1 MLKKFDMTQF
11 YKHTYDCTDVG
22 NGHNKRAD
30 VNHLLRFWEEAKSE
44 YLYKMLGGEE
54 LILSKPINYVRG
66 SDELSSAMW
75 KITRTYHLFLSAF
88 ESKISQ
94 ACGEYSSL
102 YKKGVI
108 RTSGL
113 IYDEEAKRLDIAHS
127 FYRILYNALDGAG
140 LVEGRIDTRYHR
152 MNDHFNMP
160 IDITMTVNGK
170 PFTLSNGQ
178 KTMKIVGKLA
188 KVFGMENEFE
198 EFRIAH
204 SQVLNQK
211 TIKGMAHLSI
221 HPLDYATASDNANG
235 WDSCMSWLNEGC
247 YRLGT
252 VEMMNSPM
260 VICAYITGNNTM
272 EVGGDEWNSKK
283 WRAWIIVDKDILVM
297 NRQYPYY
304 NSDIAQFFIDWA
316 KELAETNL
324 GWEYAEYQEHLYY
337 NEAQVYLSTNYMYN
351 DFSGDEP
358 GCYGMDLA
366 MAYAK
371 HGTDG
376 LEETHINFSGVA
388 NCMWCG
394 EKIEPETIEAS
405 TLVCEDC
412 TRSYHCVCCGER
424 INNDNIYWDPNND
437 VPYCYDC
444 YNETFTDCHNCG
456 DIYNTDDTAEVFHFF
471 DEKFMEELWKCADKH
486 SQFYRCYNDHWR
498 GEDSFMRPNTRYT
511 FCKDCIKYHTDVDMM
526 DAILYDVQVPLS
538 QHEKNIWGMG
548 CYRYGNILNPN
559 KVSFEAACNL
569 FGLPHDEEI
578 RNVWRILW
586 DHYTEA
592 LIAHGIINR
601 E

>member
-11 YKHTYDCTDVG
+11 YKHTYDCTDIG

-30 VNHLLRFWEEAKSE
+30 VNHLLRLWEEAKSE

-75 KITRTYHLFLSAF
+75 RIARTYRSFLDTFSA
-88 ESKISQ
+88 KIHH
-94 ACGEYSSL
+94 ACGEYSAL
-102 YKKGVI
+102 YQKGVV

-113 IYDEEAKRLDIAHS
+113 IYDEEAERLDIAHS

-152 MNDHFNMP
+152 MSDHFNMP
-160 IDITMTVNGK
+160 IDITMPINGK
-170 PFTLSNGQ
+170 SFTLSNGQ

-211 TIKGMAHLSI
+211 TIKGTAHLSI

-260 VICAYITGNNTM
+260 VICAYITGNNIM
-272 EVGGDEWNSKK
+272 EVAGDEWNSKK

-304 NSDIAQFFIDWA
+304 NSEIAKFFIDWA

-324 GWEYAEYQEHLYY
+324 GWSYAEYQEHLYY
-337 NEAQVYLSTNYMYN
+337 NEAQVYLRTNYMYN

-358 GCYGMDLA
+358 GCYGTELA
-366 MAYAK
+366 MAYADC
-371 HGTDG
+371 GTHG
-376 LEETHINFSGVA
+376 LEETNINFSGVA

-394 EKIEPETIEAS
+394 DKIEPETIEAS
-405 TLVCEDC
+405 TLVCEEC
-412 TRSYHCVCCGER
+412 TGAYHCVCCGER
-424 INNDNIYWDPNND
+424 IHDDGIYWDPNGD
-437 VPYCYDC
+437 APYCYDC
-444 YNETFTDCHNCG
+444 YNETFTDCHICG
-456 DIYNTDDTAEVFHFF
+456 DVYNVDDTAEVFHFF
-471 DEKFMEELWKCADKH
+471 DEKFMEELWKNADKH
-486 SQFYRCYNDHWR
+486 SQFYRRYNDHWR
-498 GEDSFMRPNTRYT
+498 GEDSFLCPNMRYV

-526 DAILYDVQVPLS
+526 DAVLYDVQIPFS
-538 QHEKNIWGMG
+538 QHERHLWSGG

-569 FGLPHDEEI
+569 FDISRDEEI

-586 DHYTEA
+586 DHYTET